1 MLEGK
6 KVNIKVD
13 DGTVSFDPIPADKYL
28 CQIVDVNSV
37 ESPNPFKGGAIET
50 KLNYQFVLL
59 DEKKELKPGVSLR
72 GRYLWKRTSLSMNPK
87 SWLYKLAK
95 AVYGHELSIEEQKA
109 FDPEAIVG
117 MRVDCMVEQ
126 QPSKD
131 GSKIYSNIISFTKA
145 SPKGVFG
152 QEVEDFDYA
161 AAKAKQVE
169 RASQG
174 IPEAK
179 QKSSADEFE
188 EMVNESIS
196 KSKK

>member
-6 KVNIKVD
+6 KVSIQVS
-13 DGTVSFDPIPADKYL
+13 DGAMNFDPIPADKYL
-28 CQIVDVNSV
+28 CQIVDVNAV
-37 ESPNPFKGGAIET
+37 EAPNPFKGGAVET
-50 KLNYQFVLL
+50 KLNFQFVLL

-72 GRYLWKRTSLSMNPK
+72 GRYLWKRTSLSMNEK

-95 AVYGHELSIEEQKA
+95 AVYGHELSIEEQKK

-161 AAKAKQVE
+161 AAKAKSVE
-169 RASQG
+169 R
-174 IPEAK
+174 
-179 QKSSADEFE
+179 SSKALAPADEFE
-188 EMVNESIS
+188 QMVEESIK
-196 KSKK
+196 KSNK